1 MDEAA
6 PWRALEDP
14 APAPGGEASAAQPN
28 ARPRRPIWVLAAIV
42 VAAVL
47 TVAAFWLAASSGG
60 GTVAVDGSTTA
71 AADPSS
77 DPGLGSS
84 PSSSRAAG
92 KELVVD
98 VQGAVVRPGV
108 LHLPA
113 GSRIG
118 DAIAAAGGFG
128 PRVAAD
134 RVGRELNLAALL
146 RDGDQVLVPS
156 RDDSTQGAGAGGP
169 SGPGASSR
177 PGTTA
182 GPIDLNRATV
192 SELDALPGIGPVTAN
207 KIVAARDERPFVSV
221 DELRSRKILGAATF
235 DKVKDLLVVR

>member
-14 APAPGGEASAAQPN
+14 APATGRDTDAAKSHTRS
-28 ARPRRPIWVLAAIV
+28 RPPLWVIAALV
-42 VAAVL
+42 VAGVL
-47 TVAAFWLAASSGG
+47 MVVAFWLAASNARGTIGVEGAGSPVDDASGDPG
-60 GTVAVDGSTTA
+60 VAVRPESSA
-71 AADPSS
+71 A
-77 DPGLGSS
+77 G
-84 PSSSRAAG
+84 G

-108 LHLPA
+108 IHLPG

-134 RVGRELNLAALL
+134 RVGRELNLAAAL
-146 RDGDQVLVPS
+146 RDGDQVVVPS
-156 RDDSTQGAGAGGP
+156 RDDPGPVTGSGGP
-169 SGPGASSR
+169 GRSSA
-177 PGTTA
+177 PSTS

-207 KIVAARDERPFVSV
+207 KIVSAREEQPFTAV
-221 DELRSRKILGAATF
+221 DELRSRKIVGAATF
-235 DKVKDLLVVR
+235 DKIKDLVAVR

>member
-1 MDEAA
+1 MDEAK

-14 APAPGGEASAAQPN
+14 APAAREGPAAETG
-28 ARPRRPIWVLAAIV
+28 ARSRPSIWVIAALGAAGVLVV
-42 VAAVL
+42 VAFL
-47 TVAAFWLAASSGG
+47 LAASNGRGTIGVEGAGPAVAGATGAPDESLAARPESSG
-60 GTVAVDGSTTA
+60 
-71 AADPSS
+71 
-77 DPGLGSS
+77 PG
-84 PSSSRAAG
+84 G

-108 LHLPA
+108 IHVPG

-146 RDGDQVLVPS
+146 RDGDQIVVPS
-156 RDDSTQGAGAGGP
+156 RDDTAPAPGGAGP
-169 SGPGASSR
+169 SKSSAPGA
-177 PGTTA
+177 A
-182 GPIDLNRATV
+182 GPVDLNRATA

-207 KIVAARDERPFVSV
+207 KIVAAREAQPFAAV
-221 DELRSRKILGAATF
+221 DELRSRKIVGAATF
-235 DKVKDLLVVR
+235 EKIKDLVAVR